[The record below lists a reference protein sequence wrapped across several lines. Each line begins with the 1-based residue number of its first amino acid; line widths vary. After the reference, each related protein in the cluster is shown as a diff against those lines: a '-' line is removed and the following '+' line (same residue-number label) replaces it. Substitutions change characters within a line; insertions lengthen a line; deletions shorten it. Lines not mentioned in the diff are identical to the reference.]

1 MAEENTNWG
10 QSVGAVV
17 IRDGRVLL
25 GRHTYGPGKG
35 RLILPG
41 GYVQKGETPQQ
52 AVAREVMEETRVRV
66 KAGRVVG
73 IRFNMKDWY
82 VLFAAEYLSGTGE
95 PGDEENS
102 EVVWLPIEE
111 ALERPDVPDLTK
123 RAIQSAMEH
132 PGLVETPFVS
142 NAAAGSYSYY
152 G

>member
-1 MAEENTNWG
+1 MAEENTNWQ

-52 AVAREVMEETRVRV
+52 AVVREVLEETRVRV
-66 KAGRVVG
+66 KAARVVG

>member
-1 MAEENTNWG
+1 MAEENTNW
-10 QSVGAVV
+10 QQAVGAVV

-52 AVAREVMEETRVRV
+52 AVVREVLEETRVRV
-66 KAGRVVG
+66 KTARVVG

-82 VLFAAEYLSGTGE
+82 VLFAAEYLSGTEE

-102 EVVWLPIEE
+102 EVIWLPVEE
-111 ALERPDVPDLTK
+111 ALQRHDVPDLTK

-132 PGLVETPFVS
+132 PGLVEMPFVS
-142 NAAAGSYSYY
+142 NAAAGNYSYY

>member
-52 AVAREVMEETRVRV
+52 AVAREVLEETRVRV
-66 KAGRVVG
+66 RAGRVVG

-123 RAIQSAMEH
+123 RAIQSAMER

-142 NAAAGSYSYY
+142 NAAAGSCSYY

>member
-17 IRDGRVLL
+17 LREEKVLL

-41 GYVQKGETPQQ
+41 GYVQYGETPQQ
-52 AVAREVMEETRVRV
+52 AVEREVLEETRICVR
-66 KAGRVVG
+66 ADRVVG

-102 EVVWLPIEE
+102 EVVWLPVEE
-111 ALERPDVPDLTK
+111 ALDRADVPDLTK
-123 RAIQSAMEH
+123 RAIRSALEG
-132 PGLVETPFVS
+132 PGLVEKPFVS